1 MIDELSSKKRIIQR
15 FFRIRKHLN
24 FKEELSSKKG
34 VVRRF
39 SKVRKRISVKRD
51 ERSRG
56 SSDSHTGVK
65 ARYFIRYRFPYGYLP
80 QKVTQAQIKMVMER
94 TKQWEQSMSDVCI
107 RTIKRILVSIERHDA
122 EKVYTIIE
130 NILYQPELFRCLS
143 ILEIRKL
150 VEFFSVN
157 HPSYAIAVLE
167 AARDYELGL
176 SHQDFSTML
185 KLYRMLEDHHIG
197 AMYTLDV
204 LKVQGFN
211 PSLEDY
217 LNLLRVIIM
226 KGVSLQQVLSYIE
239 EMTAKDYQMDYYVNS
254 LLIDRLMEQNNIAVA
269 GELFMSMIA
278 KRQTTHGLIL
288 PEIFMRQ
295 QEGEESSRDLSLY
308 VTIYSVLIQTFISHD
323 HYDKAVEFYWKLL
336 DKQSSP
342 DDQIVEMMISACLV
356 RNDAKTVRK
365 FLRHTQTPAISHIYF
380 QAMDH
385 CVKKRNFKDLFKLY
399 EISWEKNVIFT
410 EQEYHNLIY
419 SLYIADCVTDAF
431 RLYKD
436 ARSKGLLSRDLF
448 IHNKLLRAMLKYER
462 TKEIVFIKQEMEDLG
477 IKSDLETYGILIQLS
492 AIQREPEKSE
502 AIFREIHQSGLSID
516 CTIFS
521 SLIKCFADLGDLGKA
536 KKALNL
542 MYQSGL
548 KPTIN
553 DYNNLIRAAGKLTN
567 YEVKKIGILIL
578 RGNRNKHILT
588 PNIDTYNCF
597 LESYLTSNF
606 LTVAKKICRTI
617 IKDGFEFNLETF
629 HILFK
634 HCYKTRGYK
643 AAFEFFYDQLEYNGL
658 EPSVHTWNLL
668 MDKAVE
674 SKSPNTIRQ
683 IYNELY
689 NRGIKLNRTSLYS
702 RLISFWGY
710 EKEYHEAET
719 ILDHLR
725 IGRVDDDELIDSI
738 DELVKIYIIHKHYE
752 KAANLWKIIQDE
764 RLIPNENLYNNL
776 IKLYTIT
783 EDYDELQKIYKVRDQ
798 G

>member
-1 MIDELSSKKRIIQR
+1 M
-15 FFRIRKHLN
+15 RKHLN

-39 SKVRKRISVKRD
+39 SKVRKRIADKRD
-51 ERSRG
+51 ERARG

-65 ARYFIRYRFPYGYLP
+65 AKYFIRYRFPYGHLP
-80 QKVTQAQIKMVMER
+80 QNVTQAQIKMIKER
-94 TKQWEQSMSDVCI
+94 RKQWEKSMSDVYI
-107 RTIKRILVSIERHDA
+107 RTIKRILVSIKRHDA
-122 EKVYTIIE
+122 ERIYTIIE
-130 NILYQPELFRCLS
+130 NVLYQPDLFRCLS

-150 VEFFSVN
+150 AEFFSKK
-157 HPSYAIAVLE
+157 HPSYAIAILE

-176 SHQDFSTML
+176 SHQDYSMML

-197 AMYTLDV
+197 AMYTLDI
-204 LKVQGFN
+204 LKAQGFN

-217 LNLLRVIIM
+217 LNLLNVLIM
-226 KGVSLQQVLSYIE
+226 KGVSLQQVLNYIE
-239 EMTAKDYQMDYYVNS
+239 EMTAKNFQMDYYVTS

-269 GELFMSMIA
+269 GDLFMSMIT

-323 HYDKAVEFYWKLL
+323 HYDKAMEFYWKLL
-336 DKQSSP
+336 DKQPSP

-356 RNDAKTVRK
+356 RNDAKTVQK
-365 FLRHTQTPAISHIYF
+365 FLQHTQTPAISHVYF
-380 QAMDH
+380 QAMGH
-385 CVKKRNFKDLFKLY
+385 CIKNRNFKDLFKLY

-431 RLYKD
+431 RVYKD
-436 ARSKGLLSRDLF
+436 ARSKGLLSSDLF
-448 IHNKLLRAMLKYER
+448 IHNKLLRALLKYER
-462 TKEIVFIKQEMEDLG
+462 TKDVGFIKQEMEDLG

-492 AIQREPEKSE
+492 AMQREPEKAE
-502 AIFREIHQSGLSID
+502 TIFREIHQSGLSLD
-516 CTIFS
+516 YTIFS
-521 SLIKCFADLGDLGKA
+521 SLIKCFADLGDLEKS

-542 MYQSGL
+542 MYKSGF

-578 RGNRNKHILT
+578 RGNRNKHKLT

-597 LESYLTSNF
+597 LESYLASNF
-606 LTVAKKICRTI
+606 LSVAKKICKTI

-629 HILFK
+629 HILFR
-634 HCYKTRGYK
+634 HCYIIQGHK
-643 AAFEFFYDQLEYNGL
+643 AAFEFFYDQLEYNEL
-658 EPSVHTWNLL
+658 EPSVYTWNLL
-668 MDKAVE
+668 MEKAIE
-674 SKSPNTIRQ
+674 SKSPKIIRQ
-683 IYNELY
+683 IYSELY
-689 NRGIKLNRTSLYS
+689 KRGIKLNRTSLYS

-710 EKEYHEAET
+710 EKEYPEAEAV
-719 ILDHLR
+719 LDHLR
-725 IGRVDDDELIDSI
+725 VGRADDYELINSI
-738 DELVKIYIIHKHYE
+738 DELVKIYIIHKHYH
-752 KAANLWKIIQDE
+752 KAENLWKLIQIE

-776 IKLYTIT
+776 IKLYTLM
-783 EDYDELQKIYKVRDQ
+783 ENDDELRKVYKVISDQ
-798 G
+798 E